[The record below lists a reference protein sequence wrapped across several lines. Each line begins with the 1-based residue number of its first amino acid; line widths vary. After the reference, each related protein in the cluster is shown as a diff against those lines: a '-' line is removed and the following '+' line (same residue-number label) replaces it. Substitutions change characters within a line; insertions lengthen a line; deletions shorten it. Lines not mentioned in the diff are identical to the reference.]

1 MLRDLR
7 LAFRALAQAPGFS
20 LVAAVTLALGLG
32 ATTALFSV
40 VNASLIQPLPF
51 PEPDRL
57 AAVYEISPEPA
68 RARNEAGAATFLD
81 WRGQAR
87 GFSHL
92 AAFTILDYAL
102 TGGGEPESVLAA
114 RVSADTFALLGVAPV
129 LGRAFASEEETS
141 GAHRVVVL
149 SHELWAGRFGADP
162 AVLGRAL
169 QLDAEPYTVVG
180 VMPRGFRFPDARA
193 RLWTP
198 LAFTQDELAQR
209 HRRMFDVVGRLAPGV
224 TLASAQAEMSAIARG
239 VAAAEP
245 ATHRG
250 WDASVLPQREVVSG
264 GRERPLLV
272 LLGAV
277 ACVLLVACA
286 NVGSLLLARAAG
298 RRREMAIHTALGAG
312 RTRLLRG
319 LFAEAALL
327 ALLGGVMGVAL
338 ASWSFDLLLALLP
351 ADWPRLSDPQLD
363 GSVLA
368 FALGATLLTALIA
381 GLAPAVHLTL
391 ADLGAALREGGR
403 TPGSTPARPRLRQA
417 LVVGQ
422 VAASLVLMAGA
433 GLLAQTLW
441 RLQRVDPG
449 FNPHGLLAAAI
460 YLPDT
465 RYPDDPRQV
474 AFFADLLERARRLP
488 GVLSAGA
495 VTTLPLSPAGIDH
508 DMPFS
513 VEGQV
518 TPAAEEADFRIASPG
533 YFRTLGTPL
542 LSGREFEERDDA
554 SAPGVAIVNR
564 TFAERFLAGEP
575 SLGRRVRLGQR
586 GRPYEV
592 VGVVGEVRH
601 RALDRAPRPEL
612 YVSYRQMQYGSMTV
626 LLRTAGDPSVLAA
639 PLKREVLALDPGQPL
654 TSLSTMDALL
664 SDSLSARRF
673 QALLLGSFA
682 ATALA
687 LSALGLYGLLA
698 HSVRQ
703 RTPEIGV
710 RMALGA
716 RPADV
721 VRLIVRGGLGL
732 AALGVAL
739 GLAGALAATRVL
751 DGLLFQVPTR
761 DPLTLAAAGA
771 LLLAIALLACA
782 LPARRASRIDPA
794 RALRC
799 E

>member
-20 LVAAVTLALGLG
+20 LVAVATLALGLG

-40 VNASLIQPLPF
+40 VNASLLQPLPF

-57 AAVYEISPEPA
+57 AALYEISPEPA
-68 RARNEAGAATFLD
+68 RARNEAGAATFLE
-81 WRGQAR
+81 WRQKAR

-92 AAFTILDYAL
+92 AAFTTLDYAL
-102 TGGGEPESVLAA
+102 TGGGEPESILAA
-114 RVSADTFALLGVAPV
+114 RVSAEAFALLGVAPV
-129 LGRAFASEEETS
+129 LGRAFVGEEEAE
-141 GAHRVVVL
+141 GRHRVVVL

-162 AVLGRAL
+162 AVLGRAIH
-169 QLDAEPYTVVG
+169 LDGEPYTVVG
-180 VMPRGFRFPDARA
+180 VMPRGFRFPDARS

-198 LAFTQDELAQR
+198 LAFTRDELVQR

-224 TLASAQAEMSAIARG
+224 SLASAQAEMSAIARG
-239 VAAAEP
+239 LAAAQP
-245 ATHRG
+245 DTQG
-250 WDASVLPQREVVSG
+250 WDASVLPVREVVSG

-298 RRREMAIHTALGAG
+298 RRRELAIHTALGAG

-351 ADWPRLSDPQLD
+351 ADWPRLQDPRLD

-368 FALGATLLTALIA
+368 FALGATVLTALVA

-495 VTTLPLSPAGIDH
+495 VTTLPLSPMGIDH

-513 VEGQV
+513 VDGQAA
-518 TPAAEEADFRIASPG
+518 PPAEEADFRIASPG

-542 LSGREFEERDDA
+542 LSGREFGERDDA
-554 SAPGVAIVNR
+554 AAPAVAIVNR

-575 SLGRRVRLGQR
+575 PLGRRVRLGQR

-601 RALDRAPRPEL
+601 RSLDRAPRPEL

-626 LLRTAGDPSVLAA
+626 LLRTAGDPSALAA

-682 ATALA
+682 ATALG

-698 HSVRQ
+698 HTVRQ

-721 VRLIVRGGLGL
+721 VRLVVRGGLGL

-761 DPLTLAAAGA
+761 DPVTLAASGT